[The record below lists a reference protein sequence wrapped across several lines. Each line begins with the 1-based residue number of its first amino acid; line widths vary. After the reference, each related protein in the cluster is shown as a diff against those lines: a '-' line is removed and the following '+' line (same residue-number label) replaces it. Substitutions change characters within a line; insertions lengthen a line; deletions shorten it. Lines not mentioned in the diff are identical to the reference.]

1 MQNRILRRHEV
12 ESQIGLSRSSIY
24 QMMSDGDFP
33 LPIKLGK
40 RAVGWREQDLN
51 EWLSNRESSVRRRG
65 KT

>member
-40 RAVGWREQDLN
+40 RAVGRREQDLN
-51 EWLSNRESSVRRRG
+51 EWLSNRESSERRRG